1 MEESLDSED
10 DEYWRHERAGEMIS
24 LLSEKGMWDKEPLER
39 VKWKEPPT
47 MANCH
52 LTFTVF
58 KRQWTKTRVLC
69 FTYCWFPQNGS
80 LLAIGGITV

>member
-1 MEESLDSED
+1 MN
-10 DEYWRHERAGEMIS
+10 WRHERAGEMIS

-58 KRQWTKTRVLC
+58 KRQWTEHVSCASHTV
-69 FTYCWFPQNGS
+69 GS
-80 LLAIGGITV
+80 RRMEVY